1 MGAPETSEISVE
13 EIMRR
18 IREEVCR
25 RKRQL
30 KKAEEGESSSPPFDL
45 PPFSEIR
52 FELESFALPSE
63 PLDISRNV
71 YRLEEFLRYHDREF
85 IINAYRGILK
95 RDPDPE
101 GFEHY
106 LQNLRSGQMSKVEI
120 LGRLR
125 FSPEGKGKGVK
136 IEGLIVP
143 LALALSYKV
152 PVIGYFSRLFVGI
165 ANLPTIIKNFERF
178 EVAQYFRWQEFQD
191 RLHRNQE
198 RIISFFNAGEERSRA
213 YWEALNQKIHH
224 LTQKLE
230 AHPSQ
235 EELEERFEGLH
246 TRLEEALSSL
256 TYLKEAHQSLQQAL
270 ESKAPREELTQN
282 ISSLAQ
288 QIQNLQQALESKAPR
303 EELTQNISFL
313 AQQIQNLQQALE
325 SKAPREELTQN
336 ISSLAQQ
343 IQNLQQALESKA
355 PREELTQNISSLA
368 QQIQNLQQALESKVP
383 REELT
388 QNISSLAQQ
397 IQNLQQALESK
408 APREELTQ
416 NISSLVKQ
424 IWNHKRHLVDVERR
438 LLILLEEARK
448 RLPEPFSET
457 QLKEM
462 VKEEDH
468 FLDALYFSLED
479 RFRGTREDIKDRLR
493 VYLPYV
499 KEVLQKLDGGLVLDI
514 GCGRG
519 EWLELLKDEGI
530 EALGV
535 DINRV
540 MIDQCQELGLK
551 VIEGDA
557 LDYLRGQKNNT
568 FSIIT
573 GFHIV
578 EHLPLKKMLAIF
590 DECLRTLKPG
600 GMVIFETPNPEN
612 ILVGACYFYI
622 DPTHKNPIPPETLK
636 FLIEE
641 RGFVKGDIKR
651 LHERKH
657 LQYQSKYNENVNEIL
672 YRINMEQDYA
682 IIAYKA

>member
-230 AHPSQ
+230 AHPSR
-235 EELEERFEGLH
+235 EEFEERFEGLH

-303 EELTQNISFL
+303 EELTQNISF
-313 AQQIQNLQQALE
+313 
-325 SKAPREELTQN
+325 
-336 ISSLAQQ
+336 
-343 IQNLQQALESKA
+343 
-355 PREELTQNISSLA
+355 
-368 QQIQNLQQALESKVP
+368 
-383 REELT
+383 
-388 QNISSLAQQ
+388 LAQQ

-622 DPTHKNPIPPETLK
+622 DPTHKNPIPPQLLF
-636 FLIEE
+636 FLLEE
-641 RGFVKGDIKR
+641 RGFERLQTIKAQSFPDD
-651 LHERKH
+651 ENSH
-657 LQYQSKYNENVNEIL
+657 LDPIFKTS
-672 YRINMEQDYA
+672 RDYA
-682 IIAYKA
+682 IIGYKL